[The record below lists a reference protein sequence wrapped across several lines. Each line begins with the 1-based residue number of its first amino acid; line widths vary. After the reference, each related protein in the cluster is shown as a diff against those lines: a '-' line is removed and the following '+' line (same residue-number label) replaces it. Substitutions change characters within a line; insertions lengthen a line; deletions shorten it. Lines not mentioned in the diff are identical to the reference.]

1 MIENQISTI
10 TKFFTLIQTE
20 RSVQQQYKE
29 DEMKEKNFFLFFLK
43 PTYLESFVHC
53 FPEWVKL
60 QWLSWKTV
68 DELLYLQFTRT
79 SSDCQSIIQLSEA
92 SWRFMQLAVWR
103 LGGQFPPMIPKIGYS
118 SWADRRTLLGVQQK
132 TESKSEAPLTTF
144 CWISEMEPSI
154 ACSKQGLIPETAR
167 SIDKK
172 KANYYVIKVCI
183 DFRLTSKRRRIS
195 KESLSFDKC
204 SPCQD
209 AQLIKNTSQFA
220 WSICNM
226 QQTAQTVRKEVV

>member
-1 MIENQISTI
+1 
-10 TKFFTLIQTE
+10 
-20 RSVQQQYKE
+20 
-29 DEMKEKNFFLFFLK
+29 
-43 PTYLESFVHC
+43 
-53 FPEWVKL
+53 
-60 QWLSWKTV
+60 
-68 DELLYLQFTRT
+68 
-79 SSDCQSIIQLSEA
+79 
-92 SWRFMQLAVWR
+92 MQLAVWR

-118 SWADRRTLLGVQQK
+118 SWADRRTLLGAQQK

-220 WSICNM
+220 WCICNM